1 MSDVR
6 FRSRGSRSLAL
17 PQAGGDVLRTWLSL
31 ASTYERVEQ
40 RLGRVLDAAGLTLPQ
55 FDVLANL
62 GMTEGI
68 TQQELADKL
77 LVTKG
82 NVVGL
87 LDRMESAG
95 LLERRPDPH
104 DRRANRI
111 YLTRAGRAALQEAF
125 PAHLGV
131 IQEALARFAPA
142 DLQTLSRLLEKI
154 DCEQD

>member
-1 MSDVR
+1 MLPESR
-6 FRSRGSRSLAL
+6 ARSRRSVGL
-17 PQAGGDVLRTWLSL
+17 PQAGGDALRTWLRL
-31 ASTYERVEQ
+31 TQIYQ
-40 RLGRVLDAAGLTLPQ
+40 LLQQKLGRVLESAGLTLPQ

-95 LLERRPDPH
+95 LLERRADPK

-111 YLTRAGRAALQEAF
+111 FLTRTGREALHQTL
-125 PAHLGV
+125 PAHLAV
-131 IQEALARFAPA
+131 IRRAMSRLSASDHQALF
-142 DLQTLSRLLEKI
+142 RLLEGI
-154 DCEQD
+154 EVHDD

>member
-1 MSDVR
+1 MAEAR
-6 FRSRGSRSLAL
+6 RTRRPLAL
-17 PQAGGDVLRTWLSL
+17 SQSGGDELRTWLALVS
-31 ASTYERVEQ
+31 VFNQIEQ

-68 TQQELADKL
+68 TQQELAAKL

-87 LDRMESAG
+87 LDRMETAD
-95 LLERRPDPH
+95 LVERRPDPR
-104 DRRANRI
+104 DRRANRV
-111 YLTRAGRAALQEAF
+111 YLTRRGRAALHEAF

-131 IQEALARFAPA
+131 LQDVMSRFSASDHQAL
-142 DLQTLSRLLEKI
+142 LRLLDKTRCAG
-154 DCEQD
+154 D